1 MKRFKRPPKNS
12 PQTLFIIGVGAA
24 IMIVAHLLWWEVEDA
39 RRLQANQ
46 TYVPAV
52 VMTDDG
58 ELQSEEF
65 SEVYGPPE
73 SYNISKKLYVPA
85 LAPKA
90 AAEKKPPVEIVRGT
104 SQAWK
109 DDAAAV
115 NPVAIP
121 EVRARVVI
129 IIDDMGMGQGLSRKT
144 IDLPAPLTL
153 AFLPYAPNLK
163 AMTAQAKAKGHELMI
178 HMPMEPMNPD
188 LDVGTIALLDE
199 MSEDELNAQLDKA
212 FASFDGYVGV
222 NNHMGSRLTQNERA
236 MHVVMNALAKRGL
249 LFVDSKT
256 ISTSVAAKTAAAHG
270 LDYAGRDV
278 FLDHENTDA
287 FVAKALAQL
296 EAVALKKGVGI
307 AIGHPKKVTINGLRK
322 WMPTLAAKGIQVVPV
337 SAVVRNDRQK
347 PVQVSV
353 KSAPK
358 IAADVS
364 VEPEATAKKV
374 KLKSLVGPD
383 AAVDRPAAKLTPL
396 PVQ

>member
-1 MKRFKRPPKNS
+1 MLGAMKRFKRPPKNS

-163 AMTAQAKAKGHELMI
+163 AMTAQAKAKR
-178 HMPMEPMNPD
+178 P
-188 LDVGTIALLDE
+188 
-199 MSEDELNAQLDKA
+199 QL
-212 FASFDGYVGV
+212 AS
-222 NNHMGSRLTQNERA
+222 
-236 MHVVMNALAKRGL
+236 
-249 LFVDSKT
+249 
-256 ISTSVAAKTAAAHG
+256 
-270 LDYAGRDV
+270 
-278 FLDHENTDA
+278 
-287 FVAKALAQL
+287 
-296 EAVALKKGVGI
+296 
-307 AIGHPKKVTINGLRK
+307 
-322 WMPTLAAKGIQVVPV
+322 
-337 SAVVRNDRQK
+337 
-347 PVQVSV
+347 
-353 KSAPK
+353 
-358 IAADVS
+358 
-364 VEPEATAKKV
+364 
-374 KLKSLVGPD
+374 GPF
-383 AAVDRPAAKLTPL
+383 TG
-396 PVQ
+396 